1 MTSVKLLRRKFL
13 QQAAGAIAL
22 PVVSRSAW
30 AQAYPARPITIV
42 DTFPP
47 GGSTGIIARI
57 IADKLS
63 ETLGHQVIVDQRG
76 GAGGTVAAKQIAR
89 GAPDGYTIML
99 GFTGTLAIAPSLY
112 PNAGYDPR
120 KDFAPVG
127 RLGTAPNSL
136 VVHPSFPVR
145 SVAELIA
152 YARQNPGRI
161 NFGSSGIGTVSHIAG
176 EHFASMAGIKLV
188 HVPYKGT
195 GPNLTDLL
203 GGHIPMSFAPIPA
216 TYENTKSGLLRMLGV
231 TSLNR
236 SNLLPDVPTI
246 AEQGLPGYEAVLR
259 YGLVVPA
266 NTASPIIDRLNK
278 ELRSAQRGSRTVCDR
293 RRGTVGVNAGRVRC
307 RYRSRRDSMVRANKI
322 ARLKGRVSPPRPDVG
337 LDIPV

>member
-1 MTSVKLLRRKFL
+1 MMRAKLLRRKFL
-13 QQAAGAIAL
+13 QLAAGAIAL
-22 PVVSRSAW
+22 PVVSRLGW

-57 IADKLS
+57 IADRLS

-136 VVHPSFPVR
+136 VVHPSFPAR

-152 YARQNPGRI
+152 HAKQNPGKV

-266 NTASPIIDRLNK
+266 NTPSPIIDRLNK
-278 ELRSAQRGSRTVCDR
+278 ELRSALASSEVRARFA
-293 RRGTVGVNAGRVRC
+293 TVGAEPSASTPAEYAADIDREETQWSSLVKSLGL
-307 RYRSRRDSMVRANKI
+307 RAE
-322 ARLKGRVSPPRPDVG
+322 
-337 LDIPV
+337 